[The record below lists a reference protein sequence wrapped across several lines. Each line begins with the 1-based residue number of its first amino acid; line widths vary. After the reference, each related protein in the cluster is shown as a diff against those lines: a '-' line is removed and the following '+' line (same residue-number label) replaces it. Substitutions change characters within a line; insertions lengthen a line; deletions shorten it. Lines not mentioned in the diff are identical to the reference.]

1 MVSKQRKL
9 QIANKL
15 SQEQRNSNEDAK
27 APNNGEDQKPTS
39 SERATKCSETDQ
51 SIEKINKCEV
61 IHIAIVCAGYNA
73 TRSVVTVIKS
83 ILFYRKNPLNFY
95 FISDEVGQ
103 KVLRNLF
110 DTWQVP
116 AIKVN
121 YHLADAKLRSEVNW
135 VPNKHYSGDY
145 GLMKLILPKILPDTL
160 QKVIVL
166 DTDIAL
172 ATDIGDL
179 WKLFGLFKKEAIG
192 LVENQSDWYL
202 GKLWRNYR
210 PWSAIGRGF
219 NTGVM
224 LLKLDELRNF
234 DWNHLW
240 RQITEKE
247 LLSMLSTSLADQD
260 IFNAVIKSNP
270 NLAYKLPCQWN
281 VQLSDNTLWTKICY
295 KDVQDLKIIHW
306 NSPKKLKVSAGGIKS
321 KHLEY
326 FRNLYLTFLEYDGN
340 LLRRELI
347 GCSTANSHHLSDP
360 IGDHV
365 TSHLNNPSSIGQQPR
380 SSANRDP
387 NNSQPNRPTSKEL
400 DLDKED
406 QCFEF
411 KRSQQINFRTHIYYI
426 DYEYESKDPNDVTL
440 VAQLSMDRLQMIE
453 EIAKHWKG
461 PISLALYMS
470 DSEAGK
476 FLGYILDSELLKTRK
491 NIGYHIL
498 YKEGEF
504 YPINR
509 LRNTA
514 LENVNTPFV
523 FLTDIDFLPAY
534 QLYENLKSSLSLE
547 PQMDRKALVVPA
559 FETQR
564 YKIDFPKTKTELI
577 EMLNVGILYTFRFH
591 VWPNGHKPT
600 DYQRYFQATKPYN
613 IS

>member
-9 QIANKL
+9 QIENKL
-15 SQEQRNSNEDAK
+15 SQEQRSSNEDAAK
-27 APNNGEDQKPTS
+27 VANNEQQRGSKKS
-39 SERATKCSETDQ
+39 TKCSETDQ
-51 SIEKINKCEV
+51 SMEKINKCEV

-83 ILFYRKNPLNFY
+83 ILFYRKNPLSFY

-110 DTWQVP
+110 DSWQVP

-121 YHLADAKLRSEVNW
+121 YYLANAKLRSEVNW

-145 GLMKLILPKILPDTL
+145 GLMKLILPKILPDKL

-179 WKLFGLFKKEAIG
+179 WKHFSLFKKEAIG
-192 LVENQSDWYL
+192 LVENQSDWYR
-202 GKLWRNYR
+202 GTLWRNYR

-234 DWNHLW
+234 NWSNLW

-247 LLSMLSTSLADQD
+247 LLTMLSTSLADQD
-260 IFNAVIKSNP
+260 VFNAVIKSNP
-270 NLAYKLPCQWN
+270 NLVYKLPCQFN

-321 KHLEY
+321 NHLEY

-347 GCSTANSHHLSDP
+347 GCSTMNSHHPSDQL
-360 IGDHV
+360 DNNLAAN
-365 TSHLNNPSSIGQQPR
+365 SLNENPSLAGLHSR
-380 SSANRDP
+380 MSANRDP
-387 NNSQPNRPTSKEL
+387 ANRPTSKEL

-406 QCFEF
+406 QCYEF

-426 DYEYESKDPNDVTL
+426 EYEYESQDPNDVTL

-453 EIAKHWKG
+453 EIAKHWSG

-470 DSEAGK
+470 DSEANS

-491 NIGYHIL
+491 NIGYHIV
-498 YKEGEF
+498 YKEGNF

-509 LRNTA
+509 LRNIA

-523 FLTDIDFLPAY
+523 FLTDIDFLSAY
-534 QLYENLKSSLSLE
+534 LLYENLKYSLSLE
-547 PQMDRKALVVPA
+547 PQMDRKALIVPA

-577 EMLNVGILYTFRFH
+577 EMLNIGILYTFRFH

-600 DYQRYFQATKPYN
+600 DYQKWQKATKPYN

>member
-1 MVSKQRKL
+1 MLSVMSMQRKL
-9 QIANKL
+9 QIESRL
-15 SQEQRNSNEDAK
+15 SREQRGSNEAVTPAK
-27 APNNGEDQKPTS
+27 MTNNEEGRQQENGQRS
-39 SERATKCSETDQ
+39 SKCSETDQ
-51 SIEKINKCEV
+51 SIEKLNKCEV
-61 IHIAIVCAGYNA
+61 IHVAIVCAGYNA

-83 ILFYRKNPLNFY
+83 ILFYRKNPLSFY
-95 FISDEVGQ
+95 FISDEVGR

-121 YHLADAKLRSEVNW
+121 YYLVDERLRTEVHW
-135 VPNKHYSGDY
+135 IPNKHYSGDY
-145 GLMKLILPKILPDTL
+145 GLMKLILPKILPNSL

-172 ATDIGDL
+172 ATDIADL
-179 WKLFGLFKKEAIG
+179 WKHFGLFKNEAIG

-270 NLAYKLPCQWN
+270 NLVYKLPCYWN

-347 GCSTANSHHLSDP
+347 GCSTTSSHHLADQVD
-360 IGDHV
+360 GHFA
-365 TSHLNNPSSIGQQPR
+365 SHSHPSLPT
-380 SSANRDP
+380 NRYP
-387 NNSQPNRPTSKEL
+387 NNSPFNRPTSKEL

-406 QCFEF
+406 QCYEF

-426 DYEYESKDPNDVTL
+426 EYDYESRDPNDVTL

-453 EIAKHWKG
+453 EIAKHWAG

-470 DSEAGK
+470 DSEANS

-491 NIGYHIL
+491 NIGYHIV

-504 YPINR
+504 YPINN
-509 LRNTA
+509 LRNIA
-514 LENVNTPFV
+514 LANVNTPFV

-534 QLYENLKSSLSLE
+534 LLYENLKYSLSLQ
-547 PQMDRKALVVPA
+547 PQMERKALVVPA

-564 YKIDFPKTKTELI
+564 YKIDFPKSKTELN

-600 DYQRYFQATKPYN
+600 DYQKFFQATKPYN
-613 IS
+613 VS

>member
-9 QIANKL
+9 QITNK
-15 SQEQRNSNEDAK
+15 QEQRSSNEDVPSK
-27 APNNGEDQKPTS
+27 APNSEDPKPTGD
-39 SERATKCSETDQ
+39 EKPVKCSETDQ

-83 ILFYRKNPLNFY
+83 ILFYRKNPLNFH

-145 GLMKLILPKILPDTL
+145 GLMKLILPKILPDSL

-270 NLAYKLPCQWN
+270 NLVYKLPCQWN

-347 GCSTANSHHLSDP
+347 GCSMATGHHLVNP
-360 IGDHV
+360 IGDPVVNQLDNGGQHA
-365 TSHLNNPSSIGQQPR
+365 PSSATR
-380 SSANRDP
+380 EP

-406 QCFEF
+406 QCYEF

-426 DYEYESKDPNDVTL
+426 DYEYESRDPNDVTL

-470 DSEAGK
+470 DSEANS
-476 FLGYILDSELLKTRK
+476 FLGYILDSELLKNRK
-491 NIGYHIL
+491 NIGYHIV
-498 YKEGEF
+498 YKEGDF

-509 LRNTA
+509 LRNIA

-534 QLYENLKSSLSLE
+534 QLYESLKSSLSLE

-564 YKIDFPKTKTELI
+564 YRIDFPKTKTELI

-600 DYQRYFQATKPYN
+600 DYQRYFQATKPYT